1 MARRKKKTLSKLKE
15 YKFSN
20 INFRL
25 LLYVVCLTVI
35 GILAIGSATSGGTEQ
50 KKQILGFVMGI
61 IILIILS
68 LVSYKFVFK
77 FYWLAY
83 IFNLVL
89 LVYVKLNGD
98 VNKGAGR
105 WIDLK
110 FMQFQPSELSKIILI
125 LFLAAY
131 LYKHRNTINTFRT
144 IASTCALAGL
154 PIALIV
160 VQPDLSTTIVIFITF
175 CVIMFLS
182 GISYKIVK
190 TVLIIAIPLAS
201 VFVYVGIN
209 DPNSGILQGYQLKRI
224 VGFYSKDST
233 DPDIIDTRRQQ
244 ENSLLAIGS
253 GGLTGKGLN
262 NNTVTS
268 VKNGN
273 LLSESHTDFIFAIIG
288 EELGFA
294 GSAAVVIL
302 LLLIVVECFLTGAR
316 AKDLSGKLFCF
327 GLGSLIGFQSLVNLS
342 VATCMLPNTGLTL
355 PFVSYGLSSLIS
367 MYIGIGIV
375 INVGLQR
382 KKDLY

>member
-1 MARRKKKTLSKLKE
+1 MLKKAINFMKSYKLSN
-15 YKFSN
+15 F
-20 INFRL
+20 NFRL
-25 LLYVVCLTVI
+25 FIYVLAVTAV
-35 GILAIGSATSGGTEQ
+35 GIYAIGNAAEAEGYQ
-50 KKQILGFVMGI
+50 LKQIIGLV
-61 IILIILS
+61 LS
-68 LVSYKFVFK
+68 LVVLTIFTLISYKFVFK
-77 FYWLAY
+77 FYWVIY
-83 IFNLVL
+83 GVMIFFLL
-89 LVYVKLNGD
+89 LVMLFGETNL
-98 VNKGAGR
+98 GAKR
-105 WIDLK
+105 WIDLG
-110 FMQFQPSELSKIILI
+110 FTQFQPSELAKIFLI
-125 LFLAAY
+125 IFMATY
-131 LYKHRNTINTFRT
+131 IYKHQETLNTFKT
-144 IASTCALAGL
+144 LATVVVFSII
-154 PIALIV
+154 PIGFIYK
-160 VQPDLSTTIVIFITF
+160 QPDLSTTIVIFITF

-182 GISYKIVK
+182 GISYKIVT

>member
-1 MARRKKKTLSKLKE
+1 M
-15 YKFSN
+15 
-20 INFRL
+20 
-25 LLYVVCLTVI
+25 
-35 GILAIGSATSGGTEQ
+35 
-50 KKQILGFVMGI
+50 
-61 IILIILS
+61 
-68 LVSYKFVFK
+68 LVF
-77 FYWLAY
+77 
-83 IFNLVL
+83 
-89 LVYVKLNGD
+89 
-98 VNKGAGR
+98 
-105 WIDLK
+105 
-110 FMQFQPSELSKIILI
+110 
-125 LFLAAY
+125 
-131 LYKHRNTINTFRT
+131 
-144 IASTCALAGL
+144 
-154 PIALIV
+154 
-160 VQPDLSTTIVIFITF
+160 
-175 CVIMFLS
+175 
-182 GISYKIVK
+182 
-190 TVLIIAIPLAS
+190 
-201 VFVYVGIN
+201 
-209 DPNSGILQGYQLKRI
+209 
-224 VGFYSKDST
+224 
-233 DPDIIDTRRQQ
+233 
-244 ENSLLAIGS
+244 NSLLAIGS

>member
-1 MARRKKKTLSKLKE
+1 MSRTKKKTLSKLKE
-15 YKFSN
+15 YKLSH

-25 LLYVVCLTVI
+25 ILYVICLTVI
-35 GILAIGSATSGGTEQ
+35 GILAIGSATGGGTEQ
-50 KKQILGFVMGI
+50 SKQIFGFVLGLIIMVILGI
-61 IILIILS
+61 I
-68 LVSYKFVFK
+68 SYKFIFK

-83 IFNLVL
+83 IFNLLLLSYVL
-89 LVYVKLNGD
+89 FFGD

-105 WIDLK
+105 WIDLG
-110 FMQFQPSELSKIILI
+110 FVQVQPSELSKIILI
-125 LFLAAY
+125 IFLAVY
-131 LYKHRNTINTFRT
+131 LYKHKNTINTFKT
-144 IASTCALAGL
+144 LASTVVLAAV
-154 PIALIV
+154 PIILIV
-160 VQPDLSTTIVIFITF
+160 LEPDLSTTIVIFITF

-182 GISYKIVK
+182 GVSYKIVT
-190 TVLIIAIPLAS
+190 TVLIIALPLAG
-201 VFVYVGIN
+201 VFVYVAVQP
-209 DPNSGILQGYQLKRI
+209 DSGILQGYQLKRI
-224 VGFYSKDST
+224 VGFYNKDSD

-302 LLLIVVECFLTGAR
+302 LLLIILECFLTGAR
-316 AKDLSGKLFCF
+316 APDLSGSLFCYGF
-327 GLGSLIGFQSLVNLS
+327 GTLIAFQAFVNIS

-367 MYIGIGIV
+367 MYTGIGLV
-375 INVGLQR
+375 INIGLQR

>member
-1 MARRKKKTLSKLKE
+1 M
-15 YKFSN
+15 
-20 INFRL
+20 
-25 LLYVVCLTVI
+25 
-35 GILAIGSATSGGTEQ
+35 
-50 KKQILGFVMGI
+50 
-61 IILIILS
+61 
-68 LVSYKFVFK
+68 
-77 FYWLAY
+77 
-83 IFNLVL
+83 
-89 LVYVKLNGD
+89 
-98 VNKGAGR
+98 
-105 WIDLK
+105 
-110 FMQFQPSELSKIILI
+110 
-125 LFLAAY
+125 
-131 LYKHRNTINTFRT
+131 
-144 IASTCALAGL
+144 
-154 PIALIV
+154 
-160 VQPDLSTTIVIFITF
+160 
-175 CVIMFLS
+175 
-182 GISYKIVK
+182 
-190 TVLIIAIPLAS
+190 LIIAIPLAS

-382 KKDLY
+382 KKIYTRRSKYMNIGFIAHDSKNI

>member
-1 MARRKKKTLSKLKE
+1 MFKKAINFMKNYKLSN
-15 YKFSN
+15 F
-20 INFRL
+20 NFRL
-25 LLYVVCLTVI
+25 FIYVLAVTAV
-35 GILAIGSATSGGTEQ
+35 GIYAIGNAAEAEGYQ
-50 KKQILGFVMGI
+50 LKQIIGLV
-61 IILIILS
+61 LS
-68 LVSYKFVFK
+68 LVVLTIFTLISYKFVFK
-77 FYWLAY
+77 FYWVIY
-83 IFNLVL
+83 GVMIFFLL
-89 LVYVKLNGD
+89 LVMLFGETNL
-98 VNKGAGR
+98 GAKR
-105 WIDLK
+105 WIDLG
-110 FMQFQPSELSKIILI
+110 FTQFQPSELAKIFLI
-125 LFLAAY
+125 IFMATY
-131 LYKHRNTINTFRT
+131 IYKHQETLNTFKT
-144 IASTCALAGL
+144 LATVVVFSII
-154 PIALIV
+154 PIGFIYK
-160 VQPDLSTTIVIFITF
+160 QPDLSTTIVIFITF

-182 GISYKIVK
+182 GISYKIVT